1 MNHPI
6 TWGEYLLFRF
16 LLAAV
21 LMVVLLIAAV
31 VVMVRTWWDDVHVN
45 DEPKNDDGPG
55 AGKTLGL

>member
-6 TWGEYLLFRF
+6 TWGEYLAFHF
-16 LLAAV
+16 LGAAV
-21 LMVVLLIAAV
+21 LIIAAV

-45 DEPKNDDGPG
+45 DESKDDGPG